1 MGDNQSKAPRAE
13 QPNRVKYPNE
23 EIKQNSF
30 NNEINKNLMP
40 SISNRP
46 VLSESASKFQHYL
59 KFLYKNN
66 FVSLTYEDLCVF
78 IIQYHWRRYFIE
90 EIRKKKRG
98 IIDVI
103 YTSLTTNQ
111 LAEAKTTKTFLI
123 LDGRKYPYRCFDLT
137 VYQKLSKFIEELGGV
152 SILPAIF
159 INGYYIGSYE
169 NLQEFEDSNIIS
181 KLLIGEYEDSCLVC
195 HITKTNLD
203 LDTCPFCYKK
213 YKYFAKKDH
222 KYDIWEMRK

>member
-1 MGDNQSKAPRAE
+1 MGDKQSKAPRAE
-13 QPNRVKYPNE
+13 EPHRAKYPNE

>member
-181 KLLIGEYEDSCLVC
+181 KLLIGEYEDSCLVS

>member
-1 MGDNQSKAPRAE
+1 MEKIFYWR
-13 QPNRVKYPNE
+13 
-23 EIKQNSF
+23 
-30 NNEINKNLMP
+30 NK
-40 SISNRP
+40 
-46 VLSESASKFQHYL
+46 E
-59 KFLYKNN
+59 
-66 FVSLTYEDLCVF
+66 
-78 IIQYHWRRYFIE
+78 
-90 EIRKKKRG
+90 KKRG

-169 NLQEFEDSNIIS
+169 NLQETFRKNPKFFRNIFV
-181 KLLIGEYEDSCLVC
+181 KD
-195 HITKTNLD
+195 
-203 LDTCPFCYKK
+203 KK
-213 YKYFAKKDH
+213 MLK
-222 KYDIWEMRK
+222 

>member
-1 MGDNQSKAPRAE
+1 MGDNQSKGPRPE
-13 QPNRVKYPNE
+13 DPHKIETTSNDTFKNM
-23 EIKQNSF
+23 
-30 NNEINKNLMP
+30 NLMP
-40 SISNRP
+40 SISTRP
-46 VLSESASKFQHYL
+46 ELSESSSKFQHYL

>member
-23 EIKQNSF
+23 EIKQNSI

>member
-13 QPNRVKYPNE
+13 QPNRVKNPNE

>member
-1 MGDNQSKAPRAE
+1 MGDNQSKGPRPE
-13 QPNRVKYPNE
+13 DPHKIETTSNDT
-23 EIKQNSF
+23 F
-30 NNEINKNLMP
+30 KNMNLIP
-40 SISNRP
+40 SISTRP
-46 VLSESASKFQHYL
+46 ELSESSSKFQHYL

-98 IIDVI
+98 MIDII

-111 LAEAKTTKTFLI
+111 LVESKTTKTFLI
-123 LDGRKYPYRCFDLT
+123 VDGKKYPYRCFDLT
-137 VYQKLSKFIEELGGV
+137 IYSKLAKIIEELGGIN
-152 SILPAIF
+152 ILPAIF

-169 NLQEFEDSNIIS
+169 NLQEFEDSKIIP
-181 KLLIGEYEDSCLVC
+181 KLLIGEYEESCLVC
-195 HITKTNLD
+195 HISKTDSN

-213 YKYFAKKDH
+213 YKYFAKKDLL
-222 KYDIWEMRK
+222 YDIWEMRK